1 MNTNIAKPINDN
13 LDISDTGM
21 GLDKTFK
28 PDCRTRDQRAISN
41 QTSEE
46 SEEARFLIVGK
57 KAKTVKELI
66 DHIQLDYEV
75 SLSTKIISNW
85 RIGHGINSMY
95 RSKVNMGK
103 LEKLADQ
110 TGVSVD
116 VLQKAI
122 RFASQYT
129 LRNLEDLLHGPSF
142 AISWDDI
149 AENLWVASE
158 DFIRIYRGSDS
169 RKAFHRSIVKLE
181 MDEMGK
187 EIEVGNT
194 SDE

>member
-13 LDISDTGM
+13 LDIADTGM

-28 PDCRTRDQRAISN
+28 PGSPKRDQRAINN

-75 SLSTKIISNW
+75 SLSTKIISYW
-85 RIGHGINSMY
+85 RIGNGITSMY

-116 VLQKAI
+116 VLQKTI
-122 RFASQYT
+122 RFASQYS
-129 LRNLEDLLHGPSF
+129 LRNLEDLLHGPF

-149 AENLWVASE
+149 ADNLWVASE

-181 MDEMGK
+181 MDKWE
-187 EIEVGNT
+187 
-194 SDE
+194 